1 MNNTW
6 TEEQTQVSVKKQKKA
21 LCILLPFIAALVI
34 SLNIL
39 KDKFSENNIQQIIKD
54 YCQSVDINSD
64 ELSIICN
71 FESIDLEFTKDAYFF
86 GCGSDEKCLS

>member
-1 MNNTW
+1 MNITL
-6 TEEQTQVSVKKQKKA
+6 TEEQTQVSVNKQKKA
-21 LCILLPFIAALVI
+21 LYILLPLIAVLFISV
-34 SLNIL
+34 NIL
-39 KDKFSENNIQQIIKD
+39 KDKFSENNIQQIIKE
-54 YCQSVDINSD
+54 YCQGVSFNSD